1 MAEQPHSYDSLTPTA
16 SPYRSLAACCPASL
30 LLLLALF
37 LAGCS
42 HKPEAGDPA
51 SSQVPVSNVDLR
63 VLVVGDPAIAT
74 AVDRLQG
81 EWKAQTGASFQV
93 QQAAE
98 TDPVAADLKNVD
110 VVICP
115 SYSVAALAEKQRL
128 VPIPQSVL
136 HDTQENWR
144 ALFPLLRTREAVWGS
159 QTIAVPFGSPVLTCY
174 YRADLLEKLGTK
186 PPRTWEEYRK
196 LAAKLS
202 DRSRLG
208 DAVPRTAKLWTGT
221 LEPLAPPWAGIV
233 LLARAAAYATHR
245 ANYSNLFSINTM
257 EPLVASPPFVRA
269 LTELVEAAKRASPES
284 LKYNPSDVRRSFWRG
299 ECGMCLCWPT
309 GAEKCPV
316 PEDAKFRVG
325 FCELPGAVEV
335 YNIGSNAWQD
345 RGKDEDFRVPLMEVA
360 GRVGVVTANCPSPE
374 TAAQLLLW
382 LSGDQW
388 NRQVSGASAATTLFR
403 QSDTR
408 SAQAWVEA
416 PAPPAAATQYAESVR
431 QSLSHSQCL
440 SALRIPG
447 RNEYLAALDEA
458 VAEAVRGKRTPEE
471 SLERV
476 ASRWREI
483 TERLTTSQQKS
494 AYRHSMGMD

>member
-1 MAEQPHSYDSLTPTA
+1 M
-16 SPYRSLAACCPASL
+16 
-30 LLLLALF
+30 
-37 LAGCS
+37 
-42 HKPEAGDPA
+42 
-51 SSQVPVSNVDLR
+51 
-63 VLVVGDPAIAT
+63 
-74 AVDRLQG
+74 
-81 EWKAQTGASFQV
+81 
-93 QQAAE
+93 
-98 TDPVAADLKNVD
+98 
-110 VVICP
+110 
-115 SYSVAALAEKQRL
+115 
-128 VPIPQSVL
+128 
-136 HDTQENWR
+136 
-144 ALFPLLRTREAVWGS
+144 
-159 QTIAVPFGSPVLTCY
+159 
-174 YRADLLEKLGTK
+174 
-186 PPRTWEEYRK
+186 
-196 LAAKLS
+196 
-202 DRSRLG
+202 
-208 DAVPRTAKLWTGT
+208 
-221 LEPLAPPWAGIV
+221 
-233 LLARAAAYATHR
+233 
-245 ANYSNLFSINTM
+245 
-257 EPLVASPPFVRA
+257 
-269 LTELVEAAKRASPES
+269 
-284 LKYNPSDVRRSFWRG
+284 
-299 ECGMCLCWPT
+299 
-309 GAEKCPV
+309 